1 MPGEYV
7 LKKSAVDVIG
17 RDYLDSLNSNASATL
32 SASAE
37 SINDARSDTSSNSDK
52 GTGGVVNVYVVG
64 QEEQQSMTPSDVLVT
79 ITQDMLTGGQTKR
92 LVKQIAMGAI

>member
-17 RDYLDSLNSNASATL
+17 RDYLDSLNSNAAATL
-32 SASAE
+32 NSSAVDVNNS
-37 SINDARSDTSSNSDK
+37 RDTSESDSK
-52 GTGGVVNVYVVG
+52 SGGGVVNVYVVG
-64 QEEQQSMTPSDVLVT
+64 QEQQQAMTPSDVLVT

-92 LVKQIAMGAI
+92 LVKSIAMGAL